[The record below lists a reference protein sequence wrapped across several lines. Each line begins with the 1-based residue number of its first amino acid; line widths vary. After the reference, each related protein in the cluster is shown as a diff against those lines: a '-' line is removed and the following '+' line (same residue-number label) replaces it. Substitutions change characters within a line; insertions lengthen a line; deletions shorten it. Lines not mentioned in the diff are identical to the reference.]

1 VGASAELEL
10 EPIHSM
16 TIKQLVYEPDE
27 TRPEPHAKVQA
38 GFSSV
43 AGDAKI
49 RSDERKKKPHTRV
62 FVRACSKLPVRL
74 PVQKSKTYRQ

>member
-1 VGASAELEL
+1 VGVSAELEL

-16 TIKQLVYEPDE
+16 TIKQLVYEADE

-43 AGDAKI
+43 AWDAKV
-49 RSDERKKKPHTRV
+49 P
-62 FVRACSKLPVRL
+62 
-74 PVQKSKTYRQ
+74 